1 MSHTIVGRTSDSS
14 GSRASGTNHTVLTI
28 RRCGLEACDSPPSIL
43 ALLPRLHAVSQGGKT
58 GGVSVHSRHR
68 AILVVLQV
76 LSPPG
81 GALVVSLNV
90 EICEENNQ
98 RNHVSNLEIQPT
110 EREGTWPDD
119 PAAGLDDCQHKLKQ
133 LPLRDVLLPP
143 EVRTHGGDR
152 RQTIVGVHQ
161 DMDEAVQRGT
171 KISCRNRGDVVRRMH
186 QCLIHST

>member
-1 MSHTIVGRTSDSS
+1 MLLNGNKAGKAARAPRNAPSAWAASAEERGRVT
-14 GSRASGTNHTVLTI
+14 H
-28 RRCGLEACDSPPSIL
+28 
-43 ALLPRLHAVSQGGKT
+43 
-58 GGVSVHSRHR
+58 
-68 AILVVLQV
+68 
-76 LSPPG
+76 
-81 GALVVSLNV
+81 
-90 EICEENNQ
+90 
-98 RNHVSNLEIQPT
+98 
-110 EREGTWPDD
+110 
-119 PAAGLDDCQHKLKQ
+119 Q

>member
-43 ALLPRLHAVSQGGKT
+43 ALLPRLHAVSQGGKA

-81 GALVVSLNV
+81 GALVVSLKSTRAEGSLGPGSSIGHCVPNTRPSSLLGPKAV
-90 EICEENNQ
+90 LSRTFCIE
-98 RNHVSNLEIQPT
+98 QP
-110 EREGTWPDD
+110 
-119 PAAGLDDCQHKLKQ
+119 
-133 LPLRDVLLPP
+133 
-143 EVRTHGGDR
+143 
-152 RQTIVGVHQ
+152 
-161 DMDEAVQRGT
+161 
-171 KISCRNRGDVVRRMH
+171 
-186 QCLIHST
+186 